1 MCESNTARHLQF
13 GRLYLGL
20 TLRVNPSLW
29 NPAMVNNE
37 FVLQSKAEEQGIE
50 PGDLCK
56 LSQAELSMRLG
67 TDASMGTWRKTRGK
81 GKVGNDI

>member
-1 MCESNTARHLQF
+1 
-13 GRLYLGL
+13 
-20 TLRVNPSLW
+20 
-29 NPAMVNNE
+29 MVNIE

-81 GKVGNDI
+81 GKVGNNILLFVVILVKFSVVFQDE

>member
-1 MCESNTARHLQF
+1 
-13 GRLYLGL
+13 
-20 TLRVNPSLW
+20 
-29 NPAMVNNE
+29 MVNNE